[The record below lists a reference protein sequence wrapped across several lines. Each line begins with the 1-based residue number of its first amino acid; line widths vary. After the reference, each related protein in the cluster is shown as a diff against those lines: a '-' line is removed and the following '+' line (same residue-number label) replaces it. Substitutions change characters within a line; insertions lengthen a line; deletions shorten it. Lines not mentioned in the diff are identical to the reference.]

1 MSHANIVK
9 FIDSFEI
16 DNSSF
21 GTVLEY
27 CEGPDL
33 NTYLKKRKILSENE
47 AKVILIQL
55 LNGVKFM
62 VIYLFFLKNIY
73 LK

>member
-1 MSHANIVK
+1 MRHALRENQTLKQLSHANIVK

-33 NTYLKKRKILSENE
+33 NSYLKKRKSLPENE
-47 AKVILIQL
+47 AKL
-55 LNGVKFM
+55 LLV
-62 VIYLFFLKNIY
+62 
-73 LK
+73 